1 MTQGLLS
8 LTENAVGYLS
18 NEKTGGSKENTRIAH
33 NKARQSRVS
42 ASSDAFAVFGVD
54 KLKKIIL
61 LALIK
66 FKAVLEN
73 QMPRASIYC
82 Q

>member
-1 MTQGLLS
+1 MTQGLLPVA
-8 LTENAVGYLS
+8 ENAIGYIS

-33 NKARQSRVS
+33 NNARQSRLS

-54 KLKKIIL
+54 KLKKIIS
-61 LALIK
+61 LALIQ

-73 QMPRASIYC
+73 QMLRASIYC